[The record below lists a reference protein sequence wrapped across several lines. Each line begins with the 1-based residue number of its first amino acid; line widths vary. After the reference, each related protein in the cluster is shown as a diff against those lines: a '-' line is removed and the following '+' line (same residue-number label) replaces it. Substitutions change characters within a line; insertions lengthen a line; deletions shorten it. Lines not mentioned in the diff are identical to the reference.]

1 MVEFEELGA
10 VVRRLA
16 LEAGRRMAGAGLVAG
31 PEHVRCLTFDKLLGW
46 LRTGAVDVDV
56 ERRVRA
62 RPRAQA
68 AWNEGRQVESA
79 PGDGLVG
86 TAASPGAAT
95 GPARVVAGPADF
107 KRLREGDILVCR
119 ATDPAWTPLFA
130 LAAGV
135 VAETGGRLSHAA
147 IVARE
152 YGIPAVL
159 GVPGATVRIAD
170 GARISV
176 DGTAGRVADLS

>member
-10 VVRRLA
+10 GVRRLA
-16 LEAGRRMAGAGLVAG
+16 LGAGRRMAGAGLIAE
-31 PEHVRCLTFDKLLGW
+31 PRQVRCLTLDELLDW
-46 LRTGAVDVDV
+46 LRTGAVDV

-62 RPRAQA
+62 RPRAQTV
-68 AWNEGRQVESA
+68 WNEGRQTESA
-79 PGDGLVG
+79 PGDGLMG
-86 TAASPGAAT
+86 AAASPGAVT
-95 GPARVVAGPADF
+95 SPARVVAGPADF

-130 LAAGV
+130 LATGV

-147 IVARE
+147 VVARE
-152 YGIPAVL
+152 YGVPAVL
-159 GVPGATVRIAD
+159 GAPGVSARIAD

-176 DGTAGRVADLS
+176 DGTAGRAADLS

>member
-10 VVRRLA
+10 GVRRLA
-16 LEAGRRMAGAGLVAG
+16 LGAGRRMAGAGLIAE
-31 PEHVRCLTFDKLLGW
+31 PRQVRCLTLDELLDW
-46 LRTGAVDVDV
+46 LRTGAVDV

-79 PGDGLVG
+79 PGDGLMG
-86 TAASPGAAT
+86 TAASPGAVT

-159 GVPGATVRIAD
+159 GVPGATARIAD
-170 GARISV
+170 GARINV
-176 DGTAGRVADLS
+176 DGTAGRVAHLS